1 MVTWLNLVTC
11 LSQCLS
17 ELTNGLTSWQNMKFG
32 ETGLNIDKSTCVAT
46 VMGCFGYHPPQG
58 RPQVSNWRRLAFIS
72 SASPPKMCCG
82 VAQTCLLLPDP
93 DISELI
99 LHSHFLC
106 WSAPALKCE
115 RCGNKWVFLLWY
127 KLWLFYRQCVK
138 ILTSKGLFV

>member
-99 LHSHFLC
+99 LHSMCRPAKDRYCRWLTTDQSALRHFLC

-115 RCGNKWVFLLWY
+115 RCGNKWVFLL
-127 KLWLFYRQCVK
+127 
-138 ILTSKGLFV
+138 